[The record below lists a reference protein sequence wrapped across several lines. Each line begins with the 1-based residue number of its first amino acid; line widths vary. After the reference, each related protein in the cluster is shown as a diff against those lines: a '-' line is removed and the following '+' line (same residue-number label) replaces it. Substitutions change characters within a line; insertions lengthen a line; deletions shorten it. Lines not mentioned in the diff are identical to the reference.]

1 MKGRRD
7 PAQRGRICLR
17 HRTRERKR
25 RKLTVGFGLA
35 IRIAS
40 ALCSICLP
48 LDVLAMCL
56 FLTALI
62 SDEIEEIMSSR

>member
-1 MKGRRD
+1 M
-7 PAQRGRICLR
+7 
-17 HRTRERKR
+17 
-25 RKLTVGFGLA
+25 VGFGLA

-48 LDVLAMCL
+48 LDVLTVCL
-56 FLTALI
+56 FLAALI